1 MKFSILIPTFNSGKT
16 IQDTIDSIT
25 LQKFTSYEIIVI
37 DNNSTDHTIKILK
50 KNKLPN
56 IKFIIEK
63 DEGIYDAINKGI
75 LNARGDII
83 SLLHSD
89 DIYYNSIVLSNISEI
104 FNHKKKINIVYGDL
118 VYVKKNNLKKI
129 IRYWKC
135 SSFFPGRFSKGWHP
149 PHPTFFVKKKI
160 YIKYGLYKNYI
171 GNSADVELMY
181 RFLEI
186 NKISSFYLNQILV
199 KMRYGG
205 KSNKKISSIVSQNL
219 AILNFLGINKSLIKV
234 ILFFFY
240 KIINRL
246 KQFYLKPKK

>member
-1 MKFSILIPTFNSGKT
+1 MMFSILIPTFNSSKT
-16 IQDTIDSIT
+16 IQDTINSIT
-25 LQKFTSYEIIVI
+25 LQKFTNYEIIVI
-37 DNNSTDHTIKILK
+37 DNNSTDHTIQILK

-83 SLLHSD
+83 SLLHSND
-89 DIYYNSIVLSNISEI
+89 VYYNSCVLENISEI
-104 FNHKKKINIVYGDL
+104 FNYEKADIVYGDL
-118 VYVKKNNLKKI
+118 IYVKKNNLNKI

-135 SSFFPGRFSKGWHP
+135 SSFYPGRFLKGWHP

-160 YIKYGLYKNYI
+160 YNKYGLYKSNI

-186 NKISSFYLNQILV
+186 NKISSFYINKILV

-205 KSNKKISSIVSQNL
+205 KSNKKISSIVNQNL
-219 AILNFLGINKSLIKV
+219 VILNFLGINRSLIKV
-234 ILFFFY
+234 ILFFLH
-240 KIINRL
+240 KIINRS
-246 KQFYLKPKK
+246 KQFYHRPKK

>member
-1 MKFSILIPTFNSGKT
+1 MKFSILIPTFNSAKT
-16 IQDTIDSIT
+16 IQDTIDSIR

-37 DNNSTDHTIKILK
+37 DNNSTDHTIQILK

-89 DIYYNSIVLSNISEI
+89 DIYYNSSALQIISEI
-104 FNHKKKINIVYGDL
+104 FDQKKIDIVYGDL
-118 VYVKKNNLKKI
+118 VYVKKNNLNKI

-135 SSFFPGRFSKGWHP
+135 SSFYSGRFLKGWHP

-160 YIKYGLYKNYI
+160 YNKYGLYKNHI

-181 RFLEI
+181 RFLET
-186 NKISSFYLNQILV
+186 NKISSFYLNKILI

-205 KSNKKISSIVSQNL
+205 KSNKKLSSILSQNL
-219 AILNFLGINKSLIKV
+219 AIVNFLGINKSLIKV
-234 ILFFFY
+234 LLFFFY
-240 KIINRL
+240 KIINRS
-246 KQFYLKPKK
+246 KQFYFKPKK

>member
-1 MKFSILIPTFNSGKT
+1 MKFSILIPTFNSAKT
-16 IQDTIDSIT
+16 IQDTIDSIR

-37 DNNSTDHTIKILK
+37 DNNSTDHTIQILK

-89 DIYYNSIVLSNISEI
+89 DIYYNSSALQIISEI
-104 FNHKKKINIVYGDL
+104 FDQKKIDIVYGDL
-118 VYVKKNNLKKI
+118 VYVKKNNLNKI

-135 SSFFPGRFSKGWHP
+135 SSFYPGRFLKGWHP

-160 YIKYGLYKNYI
+160 YNKYGLYKNHI

-181 RFLEI
+181 RFLET
-186 NKISSFYLNQILV
+186 NKISSFYLNKILI

-205 KSNKKISSIVSQNL
+205 KSNKKLSSILSQNL
-219 AILNFLGINKSLIKV
+219 AIVNFLGINKSLIKV
-234 ILFFFY
+234 LLFFFY
-240 KIINRL
+240 KIINRS
-246 KQFYLKPKK
+246 KQFYFKPKK

>member
-1 MKFSILIPTFNSGKT
+1 MKFSILIPTFNSAKT
-16 IQDTIDSIT
+16 IQDTIDSIR

-37 DNNSTDHTIKILK
+37 DNNSTDHTIQILK

-89 DIYYNSIVLSNISEI
+89 DIYYNSSALQIISEI
-104 FNHKKKINIVYGDL
+104 FDQKKIDIVYGDL
-118 VYVKKNNLKKI
+118 VYVKKNNLNKI

-135 SSFFPGRFSKGWHP
+135 SSFYPGRFLKGWHP

-160 YIKYGLYKNYI
+160 YKKYSLYKNHI

-181 RFLEI
+181 RFLET
-186 NKISSFYLNQILV
+186 NKISSFYLNKILI

-205 KSNKKISSIVSQNL
+205 KSNKKLSSILSQNL
-219 AILNFLGINKSLIKV
+219 AIVNFLGMNKSLIKV
-234 ILFFFY
+234 LLFFFY
-240 KIINRL
+240 KIINRS
-246 KQFYLKPKK
+246 KQFYFKPKK

>member
-1 MKFSILIPTFNSGKT
+1 MKFSILIPTFYSAKT
-16 IQDTIDSIT
+16 IQDTIDSIR

-37 DNNSTDHTIKILK
+37 DNNSTDHTIQILK

-89 DIYYNSIVLSNISEI
+89 DIYYNSSALQIISEI
-104 FNHKKKINIVYGDL
+104 FDQKKIDIVYGDL
-118 VYVKKNNLKKI
+118 VYVKKNNLNKI

-135 SSFFPGRFSKGWHP
+135 SSFYPGRFLKGWHP

-160 YIKYGLYKNYI
+160 YNKYGLYKNHI

-181 RFLEI
+181 RFLET
-186 NKISSFYLNQILV
+186 NKISSFYLNKILI

-205 KSNKKISSIVSQNL
+205 KSNKKLSSILSQNL
-219 AILNFLGINKSLIKV
+219 AIVNFLGINKSLIKV
-234 ILFFFY
+234 LLFFFY
-240 KIINRL
+240 KIINRS
-246 KQFYLKPKK
+246 KQFYFKPKK

>member
-1 MKFSILIPTFNSGKT
+1 MMFSILIPTFNSSKT
-16 IQDTIDSIT
+16 IQDTINSIT
-25 LQKFTSYEIIVI
+25 LQKFTNYEIIVI
-37 DNNSTDHTIKILK
+37 DNNSTDHTIQILK

-83 SLLHSD
+83 SLLHSND
-89 DIYYNSIVLSNISEI
+89 VYYNSCVLENISEI
-104 FNHKKKINIVYGDL
+104 FNYEKADIVYGDL
-118 VYVKKNNLKKI
+118 IYVKKNNLNKI

-135 SSFFPGRFSKGWHP
+135 SSFYPGRFLKGWHP

-160 YIKYGLYKNYI
+160 YNKYGLYKSNI

-186 NKISSFYLNQILV
+186 NKISSFYINKILV

-205 KSNKKISSIVSQNL
+205 KSNKKISSILSQNL
-219 AILNFLGINKSLIKV
+219 AIVNFLGINKSLIKV
-234 ILFFFY
+234 LLFFFY
-240 KIINRL
+240 KIINRS
-246 KQFYLKPKK
+246 KQFYHRPKK

>member
-1 MKFSILIPTFNSGKT
+1 MKFSILIPTFNSAKT
-16 IQDTIDSIT
+16 IQDTIDSIK
-25 LQKFTSYEIIVI
+25 LQKFTSYEVIVI
-37 DNNSTDHTIKILK
+37 DNNSTDHTIQILK

-89 DIYYNSIVLSNISEI
+89 DIYYNSSALQIISEI
-104 FNHKKKINIVYGDL
+104 FDQKKIDIVYSDL
-118 VYVKKNNLKKI
+118 VYVKKNNLNKI

-135 SSFFPGRFSKGWHP
+135 SSFYPGRFLKGWHP

-160 YIKYGLYKNYI
+160 YNKYGLYKNHI

-181 RFLEI
+181 RFLET
-186 NKISSFYLNQILV
+186 NKISSFYLNKILI

-205 KSNKKISSIVSQNL
+205 KSNKKLSSILSQNL
-219 AILNFLGINKSLIKV
+219 AVVNFLGINKSLIKV
-234 ILFFFY
+234 LLFFFY
-240 KIINRL
+240 KIINRS
-246 KQFYLKPKK
+246 KQFYFKPKK

>member
-1 MKFSILIPTFNSGKT
+1 MKFSILIPTFNSAKT
-16 IQDTIDSIT
+16 IQDTIDSIR

-37 DNNSTDHTIKILK
+37 DNNSTDHTIQILK

-89 DIYYNSIVLSNISEI
+89 DIYYNSSALQIISEI
-104 FNHKKKINIVYGDL
+104 FDQKKIDIVYSDL
-118 VYVKKNNLKKI
+118 VYVKKNNLNKI

-135 SSFFPGRFSKGWHP
+135 SSFYPGRFLKGWHP

-160 YIKYGLYKNYI
+160 YNKYGLYKNHI

-181 RFLEI
+181 RFLET
-186 NKISSFYLNQILV
+186 NKISSFYLNKILI

-205 KSNKKISSIVSQNL
+205 KSNKKLSSILSQNL
-219 AILNFLGINKSLIKV
+219 AIVNFLGINKSLIKV
-234 ILFFFY
+234 LLFFFY
-240 KIINRL
+240 KIINRS
-246 KQFYLKPKK
+246 KQFYFKPKK

>member
-1 MKFSILIPTFNSGKT
+1 MMFSILIPTFNSSKT
-16 IQDTIDSIT
+16 IQDTINSIT
-25 LQKFTSYEIIVI
+25 LQKFTNYEIIVI
-37 DNNSTDHTIKILK
+37 DNNSTDHTIQILK

-83 SLLHSD
+83 SLLHSND
-89 DIYYNSIVLSNISEI
+89 VYYNSCVLENISEI
-104 FNHKKKINIVYGDL
+104 FNHEKADIVYGDL
-118 VYVKKNNLKKI
+118 IYVKKNNLNKI

-135 SSFFPGRFSKGWHP
+135 SSFYPGRFLKGWHP
-149 PHPTFFVKKKI
+149 PHPTFFVKKKF
-160 YIKYGLYKNYI
+160 YNKYCLYKSNI

-186 NKISSFYLNQILV
+186 NKISSFYINKILV

-205 KSNKKISSIVSQNL
+205 KSNKKISSIVNQNL
-219 AILNFLGINKSLIKV
+219 VILNFLGINRSLIKV
-234 ILFFFY
+234 ILFFLH
-240 KIINRL
+240 KIINRS
-246 KQFYLKPKK
+246 KQFYHRPKK

>member
-1 MKFSILIPTFNSGKT
+1 MKFSILIPTFNSAKT
-16 IQDTIDSIT
+16 IQDTIDSIK

-37 DNNSTDHTIKILK
+37 DNNSTDHTIQILK

-89 DIYYNSIVLSNISEI
+89 DIYYNSSALQIISEI
-104 FNHKKKINIVYGDL
+104 FDQKKIDIVYGDL
-118 VYVKKNNLKKI
+118 VYVKKNNLNKI

-135 SSFFPGRFSKGWHP
+135 SSFYPGRFLKGWHP

-160 YIKYGLYKNYI
+160 YKKYSLYKNHI

-181 RFLEI
+181 RFLET
-186 NKISSFYLNQILV
+186 NKISSFYLNKILI

-205 KSNKKISSIVSQNL
+205 KSNKKLSSILSQNL
-219 AILNFLGINKSLIKV
+219 AIVNFLGMNKSLIKV
-234 ILFFFY
+234 LLFFFY
-240 KIINRL
+240 KIINRS
-246 KQFYLKPKK
+246 KQFYFKPKK

>member
-1 MKFSILIPTFNSGKT
+1 MKFSILIPTFNSAKT
-16 IQDTIDSIT
+16 IQDTIDSIK
-25 LQKFTSYEIIVI
+25 LQKFTSYEVIVI
-37 DNNSTDHTIKILK
+37 DNNSTDHTIQILK

-89 DIYYNSIVLSNISEI
+89 DIYYNSSALQIISEI
-104 FNHKKKINIVYGDL
+104 FDQKKIDIVYGDL
-118 VYVKKNNLKKI
+118 VYVKKNNLNKI

-135 SSFFPGRFSKGWHP
+135 SSFYPGRFLKGWHP

-160 YIKYGLYKNYI
+160 YNKYGLYKNHI

-186 NKISSFYLNQILV
+186 NKISSFYLNKILI

-205 KSNKKISSIVSQNL
+205 KSNKKLSSILSQNL
-219 AILNFLGINKSLIKV
+219 AVVNFLGINKSLIKV
-234 ILFFFY
+234 LLFFFY
-240 KIINRL
+240 KIINRS
-246 KQFYLKPKK
+246 KQFYFKPKK

>member
-1 MKFSILIPTFNSGKT
+1 MKFSILIPTFNSAKT
-16 IQDTIDSIT
+16 IQDTIDSIR

-37 DNNSTDHTIKILK
+37 DNNSTDHTIQILK

-89 DIYYNSIVLSNISEI
+89 DIYYNSSALQIISEI
-104 FNHKKKINIVYGDL
+104 FDQKKIDIVYGDL
-118 VYVKKNNLKKI
+118 VYVKKNNLNKI

-135 SSFFPGRFSKGWHP
+135 SSFYPGRFLKGWHP

-160 YIKYGLYKNYI
+160 YNKYGLYKNHI

-181 RFLEI
+181 RFLET
-186 NKISSFYLNQILV
+186 NKISSFYLNKILI

-205 KSNKKISSIVSQNL
+205 KSNKKLSSILSQNL
-219 AILNFLGINKSLIKV
+219 AVVNFLGINKSLIKV
-234 ILFFFY
+234 LLFFFY
-240 KIINRL
+240 KIINRS
-246 KQFYLKPKK
+246 KQFYFKPKK

>member
-1 MKFSILIPTFNSGKT
+1 MKFSILIPTFNSAKT
-16 IQDTIDSIT
+16 IQDTIDSIR

-37 DNNSTDHTIKILK
+37 DNNSTDHTIQILK

-89 DIYYNSIVLSNISEI
+89 DIYYNSSALQIISEI
-104 FNHKKKINIVYGDL
+104 FDQKKIDIVYGDL
-118 VYVKKNNLKKI
+118 VYVKKNNLNKI

-135 SSFFPGRFSKGWHP
+135 SSFYPGRFLKGWHP

-160 YIKYGLYKNYI
+160 YNKYGLYKNHI

-181 RFLEI
+181 RFLET
-186 NKISSFYLNQILV
+186 NKISSFYLNKILI

-205 KSNKKISSIVSQNL
+205 KSNKKLSSILSQNL
-219 AILNFLGINKSLIKV
+219 AIVNFLGMNKSLIKV
-234 ILFFFY
+234 LLFFFY
-240 KIINRL
+240 KIINRS
-246 KQFYLKPKK
+246 KQFYFKPKK

>member
-1 MKFSILIPTFNSGKT
+1 MKFSILIPTFNSAKT
-16 IQDTIDSIT
+16 IQDTIDSIK
-25 LQKFTSYEIIVI
+25 LQKFTSYEVIVI
-37 DNNSTDHTIKILK
+37 DNNSTDHTIQILK

-89 DIYYNSIVLSNISEI
+89 DIYYNSSALQIISEI
-104 FNHKKKINIVYGDL
+104 FDQKKIDIVYGDL
-118 VYVKKNNLKKI
+118 VYVKKNNLNKI

-135 SSFFPGRFSKGWHP
+135 SSFYPGRFLKGWHP

-160 YIKYGLYKNYI
+160 YNKYGLYKNHI

-181 RFLEI
+181 RFLET
-186 NKISSFYLNQILV
+186 NKISSFYLNKILI

-205 KSNKKISSIVSQNL
+205 KSNKKLSSILSQNL
-219 AILNFLGINKSLIKV
+219 AVVNFLGINKSLIKV
-234 ILFFFY
+234 LLFFFY
-240 KIINRL
+240 KIINRS
-246 KQFYLKPKK
+246 KQFYFKPKK

>member
-1 MKFSILIPTFNSGKT
+1 MKFSILIPTFNSAKT
-16 IQDTIDSIT
+16 IQDTIDSIR

-37 DNNSTDHTIKILK
+37 DNNSTDHTIQILK

-89 DIYYNSIVLSNISEI
+89 DIYYNSSALQIISEI
-104 FNHKKKINIVYGDL
+104 FDQKKIDIVYGDL
-118 VYVKKNNLKKI
+118 VYVKKNNLNKI

-135 SSFFPGRFSKGWHP
+135 SSFYPGRFLKGWHP

-160 YIKYGLYKNYI
+160 YNKYGLYKNHI
-171 GNSADVELMY
+171 GNSADVELMH
-181 RFLEI
+181 RFLET
-186 NKISSFYLNQILV
+186 NKISSFYLNKILI

-205 KSNKKISSIVSQNL
+205 KSNKKLSSILSQNL
-219 AILNFLGINKSLIKV
+219 AIVNFLGINKSLIKV
-234 ILFFFY
+234 LLFFFY
-240 KIINRL
+240 KIINRS
-246 KQFYLKPKK
+246 KQFYFKPKK

>member
-1 MKFSILIPTFNSGKT
+1 MKFSILIPTFNSAKT
-16 IQDTIDSIT
+16 IQDTIDSIR

-37 DNNSTDHTIKILK
+37 DNNSTDHTIQILK

-89 DIYYNSIVLSNISEI
+89 DIYYNSSALQIISEI
-104 FNHKKKINIVYGDL
+104 FDQKKIDIVYGDL
-118 VYVKKNNLKKI
+118 VYVKKNNLNKI

-135 SSFFPGRFSKGWHP
+135 SSFYPGRFLKGWHP

-160 YIKYGLYKNYI
+160 YNKYGLYKNHI

-181 RFLEI
+181 RFLET
-186 NKISSFYLNQILV
+186 NKISSFYLNKILI

-205 KSNKKISSIVSQNL
+205 KSNKKLSSILSQNL
-219 AILNFLGINKSLIKV
+219 AIVNFLVINKSLIKV
-234 ILFFFY
+234 LLFFFY
-240 KIINRL
+240 KIINRS
-246 KQFYLKPKK
+246 KQFYFKPKK

>member
-1 MKFSILIPTFNSGKT
+1 MKFSILIPTFNSAKT
-16 IQDTIDSIT
+16 IQDTIHSIR

-37 DNNSTDHTIKILK
+37 DNNSTDHTIQILK

-89 DIYYNSIVLSNISEI
+89 DIYYNSSALQIISEI
-104 FNHKKKINIVYGDL
+104 FDQKKIDIVYGDL
-118 VYVKKNNLKKI
+118 VYVKKNNLNKI

-135 SSFFPGRFSKGWHP
+135 SSFYPGRFLKGWHP

-160 YIKYGLYKNYI
+160 YNKYGLYKNHI

-181 RFLEI
+181 RFLET
-186 NKISSFYLNQILV
+186 NKISSFYLNKILI

-205 KSNKKISSIVSQNL
+205 KSNKKLSSILSQNL
-219 AILNFLGINKSLIKV
+219 AIVNFLGINKSLIKV
-234 ILFFFY
+234 LLFFFY
-240 KIINRL
+240 KIINRS
-246 KQFYLKPKK
+246 KQFYFKPKK

>member
-1 MKFSILIPTFNSGKT
+1 MKFSILIPTFNSAKT
-16 IQDTIDSIT
+16 IQDTIDSIR

-37 DNNSTDHTIKILK
+37 DNNSTDHTIQILK

-89 DIYYNSIVLSNISEI
+89 DIYYNSSALQIISEI
-104 FNHKKKINIVYGDL
+104 FDQKKIDIVYGDL
-118 VYVKKNNLKKI
+118 VYVKKNNLNKI

-135 SSFFPGRFSKGWHP
+135 SSFYPGSFLKGWHP

-160 YIKYGLYKNYI
+160 YNKYGLYKNHI

-181 RFLEI
+181 RFLET
-186 NKISSFYLNQILV
+186 NKISSFYLNKILI

-205 KSNKKISSIVSQNL
+205 KSNKKLSSILSQNL
-219 AILNFLGINKSLIKV
+219 AIVNFLGINKSLIKV
-234 ILFFFY
+234 LLFFFY
-240 KIINRL
+240 KIINRS
-246 KQFYLKPKK
+246 KQFYFKPKK

>member
-1 MKFSILIPTFNSGKT
+1 M
-16 IQDTIDSIT
+16 
-25 LQKFTSYEIIVI
+25 
-37 DNNSTDHTIKILK
+37 
-50 KNKLPN
+50 PN

-89 DIYYNSIVLSNISEI
+89 DIYYNSSALQIISEI
-104 FNHKKKINIVYGDL
+104 FDQKKIDIVYGDL
-118 VYVKKNNLKKI
+118 VYVKKNNLNKI

-135 SSFFPGRFSKGWHP
+135 SSFYPGRFLKGWHP

-160 YIKYGLYKNYI
+160 YNKYGLYKNHI

-181 RFLEI
+181 RFLET
-186 NKISSFYLNQILV
+186 NKISSFYLNKILI

-205 KSNKKISSIVSQNL
+205 KSNKKLSSILSQNL
-219 AILNFLGINKSLIKV
+219 AIVNFLGINKSLIKV
-234 ILFFFY
+234 LLFFFY
-240 KIINRL
+240 KIINRS
-246 KQFYLKPKK
+246 KQFYFKPKK

>member
-1 MKFSILIPTFNSGKT
+1 MKFSILIPTFNSAKT
-16 IQDTIDSIT
+16 IQDTIDSIR

-37 DNNSTDHTIKILK
+37 DNNSTDHTIQILK

-89 DIYYNSIVLSNISEI
+89 DIYYNSSALQIISEI
-104 FNHKKKINIVYGDL
+104 FDQKKIDIVYGDL
-118 VYVKKNNLKKI
+118 VYVKKNNLNKI

-135 SSFFPGRFSKGWHP
+135 SSFYPGRFLKGWHP

-160 YIKYGLYKNYI
+160 FNKYGFYKNHI

-181 RFLEI
+181 RFLET
-186 NKISSFYLNQILV
+186 NKISSFYLNKILI

-205 KSNKKISSIVSQNL
+205 KSNKKLSSILSQNL
-219 AILNFLGINKSLIKV
+219 AIVNFLGINKSLIKV
-234 ILFFFY
+234 LLFFFY
-240 KIINRL
+240 KIINRS
-246 KQFYLKPKK
+246 KQFYFKPKK

>member
-1 MKFSILIPTFNSGKT
+1 MKFSILIPTFNSAKT
-16 IQDTIDSIT
+16 IQDTIDSIK
-25 LQKFTSYEIIVI
+25 LQKFTSYEVIVI
-37 DNNSTDHTIKILK
+37 DNNSTDHTIQILK

-89 DIYYNSIVLSNISEI
+89 DIYYNSSALQIISEI
-104 FNHKKKINIVYGDL
+104 FDQKKIDIVYGDL
-118 VYVKKNNLKKI
+118 VYVKKNNLNKI

-135 SSFFPGRFSKGWHP
+135 SSFYPGRFLKGWHP

-160 YIKYGLYKNYI
+160 YNKYGLYKNHI

-181 RFLEI
+181 RFLET
-186 NKISSFYLNQILV
+186 NKISSFYLNKILI

-205 KSNKKISSIVSQNL
+205 KSNKKLSSILSQNL
-219 AILNFLGINKSLIKV
+219 AIVNFLGINKSLIKV
-234 ILFFFY
+234 LLFFFY
-240 KIINRL
+240 KIINRS
-246 KQFYLKPKK
+246 KQFYFKPKK